1 MKEKQQYLTREGI
14 KRFEDELELL
24 TKVRMEDVKVKLQE
38 ARAQGD
44 LSENAEYEAAREEQ
58 AEVYARIQE
67 LQYILKN
74 AVIIETDENSD
85 VVRMG
90 STVSYEEV
98 ESGKK
103 FSFKIVGT
111 AEANPFEGKISN
123 DSPLAKSLDGKRA
136 GERATVTTPKGMVDV
151 TISEVQ

>member
-1 MKEKQQYLTREGI
+1 MEKKPQFLTQEGI
-14 KRFEDELELL
+14 KRFEEELELL
-24 TKVRMEDVKVKLQE
+24 TKVRMEDVKIKLQE

-90 STVSYEEV
+90 TTVTYREES
-98 ESGKK
+98 SGEE
-103 FSFKIVGT
+103 FTFKIVGT

-151 TISEVQ
+151 TISMVQ

>member
-1 MKEKQQYLTREGI
+1 MKEKQQFLTKEGI
-14 KRFEDELELL
+14 KRFEEELDLL

-58 AEVYARIQE
+58 AEVHARIME

-74 AVIIETDENSD
+74 AVLIENDENSD
-85 VVRMG
+85 TVRLG
-90 STVSYEEV
+90 KKVSYVEV
-98 ESGKK
+98 ASGQE
-103 FSFKIVGT
+103 FSFSIVGT

-123 DSPLAKSLDGKRA
+123 DSPIAKSLDGKRA
-136 GERATVTTPKGMVDV
+136 GERATVTTPKGMVEV
-151 TISEVQ
+151 TINTVE

>member
-1 MKEKQQYLTREGI
+1 MKEKSQYLTREGI
-14 KRFEDELELL
+14 KRFEEELEQL

-85 VVRMG
+85 TVRMG
-90 STVSYEEV
+90 TTVTYTEEK
-98 ESGKK
+98 SGTE
-103 FSFKIVGT
+103 FTFKIVGT

-136 GERATVTTPKGMVDV
+136 GDRATVTTPKGMV
-151 TISEVQ
+151 EVKINNVQ